1 MTRHINT
8 HAQTKV
14 SGHRPNATP
23 RLLKPTTAI
32 SLGLFAAWAVHDAE
46 ELVTMAPTSRRVF
59 RQLPDFLP
67 IPQSLR
73 ARGLS
78 QKHVN
83 VSLGLM
89 AVPVALSAAAGVKTN
104 GKSPWFRGGLLAFGV
119 HGFAHVLSSVAT
131 RSYTTGVATAPVVAL
146 PYWFI
151 AGRVLQQHG
160 ISGSTRTVAATALAA
175 IPLTVGVHLISA
187 ALLREGSLGPA
198 RERDNRFTP
207 RRPNQC

>member
-1 MTRHINT
+1 M
-8 HAQTKV
+8 
-14 SGHRPNATP
+14 
-23 RLLKPTTAI
+23 KPTTAI

-59 RQLPDFLP
+59 RQLPDLLP

-73 ARGLS
+73 ERGLS

-89 AVPVALSAAAGVKTN
+89 AVPVALSAVAGVKT
-104 GKSPWFRGGLLAFGV
+104 GGTSPWFRGGLLAFGV
-119 HGFAHVLSSVAT
+119 HGFTHLLSSVAT
-131 RSYTTGVATAPVVAL
+131 RSYTTGVATAPVVVL

-151 AGRVLQQHG
+151 ARRVLQQHG
-160 ISGSTRTVAATALAA
+160 INSSTRTVAATALAA

-187 ALLREGSLGPA
+187 ALLREDSLGPA
-198 RERDNRFTP
+198 RERDSRFTP
-207 RRPNQC
+207 RRPKQC

>member
-1 MTRHINT
+1 MND
-8 HAQTKV
+8 V
-14 SGHRPNATP
+14 P
-23 RLLKPTTAI
+23 RLRKPTTAI

-73 ARGLS
+73 ERGLS

-104 GKSPWFRGGLLAFGV
+104 GLSPWFRGGLLAFGV
-119 HGFAHVLSSVAT
+119 HGFTHLLSSVAT
-131 RSYTTGVATAPVVAL
+131 RSYTTGVATAPVVIL

-151 AGRVLQQHG
+151 ARRVLQQHG
-160 ISGSTRTVAATALAA
+160 VESSTRGVIATALAA

-187 ALLREGSLGPA
+187 ALLQEGSLGPA
-198 RERDNRFTP
+198 RDLDNRFTP